1 MKEKIIENN
10 DKNENYTKLVERAK
24 DGDQEAFAELY
35 KLTYAEVYH
44 TAMVLVHNENTVQDI
59 VQETYYKCLKN
70 INQLKDPE
78 KFSGWIK
85 KIAVNT
91 AKVHLRNVDWILFS
105 EAEGEDGK
113 SISELQDERLEHM
126 PETVMDQS
134 ETERLIQQILE
145 KLDDKQ
151 RIVVGLFYYEEM
163 SVAEIAEYL
172 SCNVNT
178 VKSRLNY
185 ARKRIE
191 KEVCELEK
199 NGTILHT
206 LSPVSFLMYLFKN
219 LRRVSEQ
226 VPEGKYLEEIYQG
239 GESISSAEYTAEE
252 SAAALTDAAGKTGM
266 GKIFLTGIAAAVICV
281 GIGVGMIANP
291 DRKQQVQEIQEML
304 PETDTQKQ
312 RETDRV
318 WNENDGTGEKRD
330 LQSDENAPEKIK
342 ATQTPTPTPTPMV
355 TPQPAV
361 QPPVPTS
368 SEAVQ
373 SPTTA
378 GQPVQPSQNGGT
390 EGNTGDTGDAEES
403 QESSNERS
411 QEHTHEWVQQ
421 METIHHEASGH
432 YETKI
437 IQNAYEEPVYEY
449 HIFCNT
455 CGADVTTDAQSHE
468 AVHNEGFTSRKI
480 QTGSVHHDAVT
491 EEVWVEE
498 PAYDEVVSRGYVCS
512 ICNAAK

>member
-1 MKEKIIENN
+1 MEEKIIENH

-24 DGDQEAFAELY
+24 NGDQEAFAALY
-35 KLTYAEVYH
+35 RLTYAEVYH

-78 KFSGWIK
+78 RFSGWVK

-91 AKVHLRNVDWILFS
+91 AKAHLRNVDWILFS

-126 PETVMDQS
+126 PETVMEQA
-134 ETERLIQQILE
+134 ETDRLIQQILE

-185 ARKRIE
+185 ARKKIE

-206 LSPVSFLMYLFKN
+206 LPPVSFLMYLFKN
-219 LRRVSEQ
+219 LRRVGEQ
-226 VPEGKYLEEIYQG
+226 IPEGKYLEDMYQE
-239 GESISSAEYTAEE
+239 GEMLSSAGYAAEE

-266 GKIFLTGIAAAVICV
+266 GKIFLTGIAAAVICI
-281 GIGVGMIANP
+281 GIGVGIMANQ

-318 WNENDGTGEKRD
+318 WNERDGTRETDD
-330 LQSDENAPEKIK
+330 LEPDENAPVKVM
-342 ATQTPTPTPTPMV
+342 ATQTPTSTPTPTPMV

-361 QPPVPTS
+361 QPPSASASGST
-368 SEAVQ
+368 Q
-373 SPTTA
+373 SPPSA
-378 GQPVQPSQNGGT
+378 GQPVPPSGTGGT
-390 EGNTGDTGDAEES
+390 EGNAGNTGES
-403 QESSNERS
+403 QESSSEQS

-421 METIHHEASGH
+421 TETIHHEASGH

-437 IQNAYEEPVYEY
+437 TQNAYEEPIYEY

-491 EEVWVEE
+491 EEIWVEE